1 MNLRSQQRRGFTL
14 IEMIV
19 VIVITGIIAGIV
31 AIFIKA
37 PVQGYVDSARRAEL
51 TDIAD
56 TAVRRLARDVR
67 IAVPNSVRIAGCG
80 SVRCVEFLP
89 TRDGGRYR
97 ASPAGGGTGCNGYAG
112 NTKQA
117 ALSFDAADTC
127 FEIIGTTITFAAGDQ
142 IVIGSTQSDGNIPY
156 QLPTSA
162 TSVRRSLAA
171 AGVGSSQVVK
181 MDSTIKLP
189 DSAELPS
196 HRFDVVD
203 GTQQAV
209 TYACTNVSTDANGT
223 GTGQLVRYWG
233 YGFNASQVNPPVGAT
248 IAILADKLSDCVIT
262 YDVPNQSFG
271 LLAVRL
277 TITEANES
285 VTLYNEIHVNN
296 AP

>member
-1 MNLRSQQRRGFTL
+1 MSQRGFTL

-196 HRFDVVD
+196 QRFDVVD
-203 GTQQAV
+203 GAQQAV
-209 TYACTNVSTDANGT
+209 TYACEGTLGALNDNNNG
-223 GTGQLVRYWG
+223 QASLVKHWG
-233 YGFNASQVNPPVGAT
+233 YGFNAAQVAPGSLGGT
-248 IAILADKLSDCVIT
+248 IAILADKVSNCVIT
-262 YDVPNQSFG
+262 YDVPNQRFG